1 VYRAY
6 PAELPVLSGGVA
18 VPPPRWRECSPG
30 SGLWCADVADLLPS
44 GSVPAAPVRA
54 IYVNGSRA
62 TRARTQPG
70 DWGLTELASGYSAY
84 PSIAALGNIRDVEI
98 WRDVGWTSRFCP
110 VDVVSGLDVTLQQ
123 PCWGAW
129 LLFSAD
135 DTLGPAVSWMEN
147 ALEFLDQP
155 GEWYLDRASATL
167 YYEPRSG
174 ESMKTASVVL
184 PMLDAPLVEGSGTAE
199 APLRNVAFDGLAF
212 AYNAWRDPSAPR
224 GFVDIQATGHITQA
238 DWSSFAYPPA
248 AVSFSYT
255 QGLALENCQLVHLGA
270 AALELGSGIQGASVT
285 GNVIADVSANGIQLL
300 GPADPADP
308 RAFIADVRIENNL
321 VTRVGAEYHGAVG
334 IFSDWALRTVI
345 AHNELRDL
353 PYTAVSAGIG
363 FELAELPST
372 GGYTIRENH
381 VVDVMR
387 DRFDGGGFYVLSN
400 NPGSTVARNFVH
412 RVPGGW
418 PMYLE
423 AGGKGWS
430 IVENVFSEGQLPAPF
445 DGWLVMNSLT
455 DSPAPRD
462 NEVAHN
468 FADTDHIYTDSDGVA
483 FGLNSVHDNEIH
495 PDRDW
500 PLDAQDI
507 IAAAGL
513 EPPYRTLAPSF

>member
-1 VYRAY
+1 MPVDVSSFFQALAEFFGKPVDELTTQFANLYDWALATTTRE
-6 PAELPVLSGGVA
+6 ELPVELSNTKTT
-18 VPPPRWRECSPG
+18 PG
-30 SGLWCADVADLLPS
+30 TAKA
-44 GSVPAAPVRA
+44 
-54 IYVNGSRA
+54 
-62 TRARTQPG
+62 
-70 DWGLTELASGYSAY
+70 
-84 PSIAALGNIRDVEI
+84 
-98 WRDVGWTSRFCP
+98 WT
-110 VDVVSGLDVTLQQ
+110 
-123 PCWGAW
+123 
-129 LLFSAD
+129 
-135 DTLGPAVSWMEN
+135 
-147 ALEFLDQP
+147 FLDLGGPKP
-155 GEWYLDRASATL
+155 GWLWDVMRLAINGNDPTAT
-167 YYEPRSG
+167 
-174 ESMKTASVVL
+174 
-184 PMLDAPLVEGSGTAE
+184 
-199 APLRNVAFDGLAF
+199 
-212 AYNAWRDPSAPR
+212 
-224 GFVDIQATGHITQA
+224 
-238 DWSSFAYPPA
+238 
-248 AVSFSYT
+248 
-255 QGLALENCQLVHLGA
+255 
-270 AALELGSGIQGASVT
+270 VT